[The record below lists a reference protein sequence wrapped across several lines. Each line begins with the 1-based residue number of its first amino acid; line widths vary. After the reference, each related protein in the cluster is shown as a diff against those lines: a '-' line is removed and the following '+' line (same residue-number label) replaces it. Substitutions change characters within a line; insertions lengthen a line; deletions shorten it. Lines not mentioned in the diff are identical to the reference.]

1 MWSTGWTS
9 ARRRLKSATRGGK
22 LDGDAIP
29 RRILSGAGEQKG
41 SESCALKL
49 QAWSIDGKPQ
59 QNRTKIG
66 LHGYYERM

>member
-1 MWSTGWTS
+1 MAMT
-9 ARRRLKSATRGGK
+9 
-22 LDGDAIP
+22 IP

-41 SESCALKL
+41 TESCALKV

-59 QNRTKIG
+59 QNRTKTG